1 MDLQQQVQGMGDQ
14 LASLEAS
21 LQASDKQAGSLQQ
34 ELASLGNARPD
45 PPAMKVTNRSCC
57 VNTAHVLQSQLDHLH
72 VLACYN
78 ASLKL
83 KEAESPVKNVKPLD
97 SQIAFE
103 SAQKKRWS
111 ILVSSW
117 LRL

>member
-1 MDLQQQVQGMGDQ
+1 MGDQ

-34 ELASLGNARPD
+34 ELASLGNAGPD

-57 VNTAHVLQSQLDHLH
+57 LKPTYLLQSQLGHLH
-72 VLACYN
+72 VPALFK

-83 KEAESPVKNVKPLD
+83 KKV
-97 SQIAFE
+97 
-103 SAQKKRWS
+103 
-111 ILVSSW
+111 
-117 LRL
+117 